1 MAALLVVSAL
11 LLDFLGCTMPLAWIA
26 DTRGIKVGV
35 FLIWLTLAI
44 VAVLMGLLHRDGL
57 VRVNPLLTAGLE
69 SICLVCAIYPLFG
82 FSMSL
87 TPRGTAQIN
96 AITVLAILD
105 LLVTTVGYVSLLLG
119 TVWLIFS
126 S

>member
-1 MAALLVVSAL
+1 MAVLLVVSAL
-11 LLDFLGCTMPLAWIA
+11 LLDFLGCTMPLSWIA
-26 DTRGIKVGV
+26 DTKGIKVGV

-44 VAVLMGLLHRDGL
+44 VAVLMGLLHRDEL
-57 VRVNPLLTAGLE
+57 VGVNPLLTAGLE

-82 FSMSL
+82 FAMSL
-87 TPRGTAQIN
+87 TTRSTAQIN
-96 AITVLAILD
+96 AMTVLAFLD
-105 LLVTTVGYVSLLLG
+105 LLVMTVGYVSLLLG